1 MILNFPTENWQG
13 WQIWAELEAME
24 FALQTFKTLS
34 KVSCIPSF
42 WKLNLPLAKQSYSCF
57 SFLSLIP
64 GIFIAIVLSSS
75 WAMPNRLE
83 NNVYYS
89 FLCVD
94 TTGPIWKNNFGFL
107 QKEIFFVLI
116 STKYSLRH
124 WTVVPHGFPCVS
136 PCDDAYFIQ
145 TCICFWQID
154 FIMWISVKHITFM
167 VGNEHEKLSP
177 ASVNVVNWVA
187 ELIQLK
193 TGRIKRFYFK
203 LDHVLGASSRG
214 RGHNNLFT
222 EAWAYAIL
230 NHVWIC

>member
-1 MILNFPTENWQG
+1 MLLSCLHHGLCPIGWKIMFITAFYVLIQQLQSERIILAFY
-13 WQIWAELEAME
+13 
-24 FALQTFKTLS
+24 K
-34 KVSCIPSF
+34 K
-42 WKLNLPLAKQSYSCF
+42 KY
-57 SFLSLIP
+57 
-64 GIFIAIVLSSS
+64 
-75 WAMPNRLE
+75 
-83 NNVYYS
+83 
-89 FLCVD
+89 
-94 TTGPIWKNNFGFL
+94 
-107 QKEIFFVLI
+107 FFVLI

-203 LDHVLGASSRG
+203 LDYVLGASSRG